1 MSIHYEGGYGG
12 KPSPHHNHDQSTSP
26 PNFNPLPKR
35 EAGAYTPKEGNMAP
49 PPGTL
54 FASTSIVG
62 QLIHRDPFNAWP
74 WRKGL

>member
-12 KPSPHHNHDQSTSP
+12 KPSPITIMTRFTTSP
-26 PNFNPLPKR
+26 PGFNPLPKR
-35 EAGAYTPKEGNMAP
+35 EAGAYTPKEGTMAP

-62 QLIHRDPFNAWP
+62 QLTHRDPFNA
-74 WRKGL
+74 